1 MLKRFCV
8 ILLLSVALLYKPVYS
23 QDLVF
28 SHIDW
33 TAIENNVTSIELNL
47 NQLETDNQKL
57 QLQLTNALSSLT
69 EQQIYSAN
77 QALQLNNLNNSL
89 QKQEKY
95 TKIWKTS
102 FFVSVG
108 VIVSET
114 VMLIIEKRKN

>member
-8 ILLLSVALLYKPVYS
+8 ILLLSVALLSKPVYS

-57 QLQLTNALSSLT
+57 QLRLTSALNSLT
-69 EQQIYSAN
+69 EQQNYSAN
-77 QALQLNNLNNSL
+77 QALQLANLNNSF
-89 QKQEKY
+89 QKQERY

-102 FFVSVG
+102 FFISVG
-108 VIVSET
+108 VIITET
-114 VMLIIEKRKN
+114 IILIIERRN